1 MTALEFLQDNLEDIT
16 FLCQLNNNEKDFKDI
31 QLCIKHLLND
41 HKEFTRLSQIRKAS
55 AIGELRY
62 VMDNLDEMIVDYI
75 FMDVLY
81 DIAYPPYSNWLQDL
95 FSFAKLD
102 NPQMDD
108 TLKTMDQLNQQMY
121 NKLGYLPPA
130 CRTPEI
136 EAGLTQVALLI
147 HILKDRGFTKF
158 DYDEKTID
166 LIKQELDSL
175 AKKGYIEFEIKDINF
190 SDQTDRLPIEKIYLE
205 ITKCKNPYHNVPNG
219 LHKTPQ
225 KKKST
230 SAKQATSPIS
240 ISKGQDRIR
249 DLLYFNNIPFKQEHT
264 EVINGR
270 VHRFDFLVYKDNGV
284 IYFIEYDGE
293 QHFKPVK
300 QWGGEAGFKERQ
312 ARDEEKNQ
320 WCKKNG
326 YELIRIPYTVQ
337 NKITIKDL
345 RPETSPFVS

>member
-1 MTALEFLQDNLEDIT
+1 MP
-16 FLCQLNNNEKDFKDI
+16 
-31 QLCIKHLLND
+31 H
-41 HKEFTRLSQIRKAS
+41 
-55 AIGELRY
+55 
-62 VMDNLDEMIVDYI
+62 
-75 FMDVLY
+75 
-81 DIAYPPYSNWLQDL
+81 PW
-95 FSFAKLD
+95 
-102 NPQMDD
+102 
-108 TLKTMDQLNQQMY
+108 
-121 NKLGYLPPA
+121 
-130 CRTPEI
+130 
-136 EAGLTQVALLI
+136 LTQIILLI

-166 LIKQELDSL
+166 LIKQELNSL
-175 AKKGYIEFEIKDINF
+175 AKKGYIEFEIKEINF
-190 SDQTDRLPIEKIYLE
+190 SDQTDRLPLEKLYLE

-219 LHKTPQ
+219 LHKTPK

-230 SAKQATSPIS
+230 PAKQATGPIS
-240 ISKGQDRIR
+240 VSKGQDRIR

-312 ARDEEKNQ
+312 ARDEEKN
-320 WCKKNG
+320 G

-337 NKITIKDL
+337 NEITIKDL
-345 RPETSPFVS
+345 RPETSPFVLWQFNHFFLTSFHFFWRSEENWEKLFRNGSYLGLRVVVQLIRSGYHNFSNQIN